1 MVVFR
6 ILMLSGPLPTR
17 EIEGGVTRWVHEL
30 ANQLTQLGHEV
41 HIMGYGDYDSPK
53 STIQSELQYHGVS
66 ERYFGDN
73 LLLGRS
79 LANHIVK
86 LQKRYKYDLI
96 NSHIGYH
103 TFPAILTRK
112 SLNIPVLTTIHAVA
126 IDEFLA
132 CQKEMQMIYGLKFFG
147 PRRLGN
153 APIHTASVFLKEYIS
168 YKYSDALI
176 TVSQHSFQKLQELY
190 HPSVKTYVVYGG
202 ISKFEAR
209 KPVKRTSYKKKLL
222 FVGRIDPRK
231 GLHYLIRA
239 LPLIPNDIEVTIAGT
254 RSLSG
259 GRYNDY
265 LQNMIATLDVQRQIK
280 FLGSVSEK
288 EKWNLYRLSD
298 LLVLPSIHEALG
310 LVILEAM
317 NAGLPVVASN
327 VGGIPEVVKD
337 GENGLLFEPRNW
349 MDLAEKITS
358 LLNDDEMLERMG
370 KNAKRSVHGMTW
382 TKAAK
387 EYTKIYEKYIS

>member
-1 MVVFR
+1 
-6 ILMLSGPLPTR
+6 MLNGPLPTG

-41 HIMGYGDYDSPK
+41 HIMGYGDYARPI
-53 STIQSELQYHGVS
+53 STVQSGLQYHGVS

-73 LLLGRS
+73 LLLGKW

-96 NSHIGYH
+96 NSHVGHH

-112 SLNIPVLTTIHAVA
+112 SLKVPVLTTIHAVA
-126 IDEFLA
+126 IDEFLT
-132 CQKEMQMIYGLKFFG
+132 CHKEMQTIYGLKFFG

-153 APIHTASVFLKEYIS
+153 ALTHTASAFIREYIT

-176 TVSQHSFQKLQELY
+176 TVSQHSLRKLRELY

-202 ISKFEAR
+202 VSKKLEAR
-209 KPVKRTSYKKKLL
+209 KPLKGNSSKRKLL

-239 LPLIPNDIEVTIAGT
+239 LPLIPKDIEVTIAGA

-259 GRYNDY
+259 GRYEAY
-265 LQNMIATLDVQRQIK
+265 LRNMIAKLNVQRQVE
-280 FLGSVSEK
+280 FLGSVSEE
-288 EKWNLYRLSD
+288 EKWNLYGLSD
-298 LLVLPSIHEALG
+298 LFVLPSVHEALG

-317 NAGLPVVASN
+317 SVGLPVIASN
-327 VGGIPEVVKD
+327 VGGIPEVVKE
-337 GENGLLFEPRNW
+337 GYNGLLFEPRNW
-349 MDLAEKITS
+349 KDLADKITL
-358 LLNDDEMLERMG
+358 LLNDDEMRERMG

-382 TKAAK
+382 AKAAK
-387 EYTKIYEKYIS
+387 EYTRIYENYCS